1 MNPQDLGASI
11 MEDYTWKARLS
22 YKWHQ
27 FRMMTSCKY
36 RKQYERFTQDL
47 IKYAKELSA

>member
-11 MEDYTWKARLS
+11 MENYTWKARLS

-27 FRMMTSCKY
+27 FRMMTSSKY
-36 RKQYERFTQDL
+36 RNQDENFTQDL
-47 IKYAKELSA
+47 IKYLKESM